1 MLASHLRRHSKELI
15 NENNMFSEILVI
27 LAQRKLLSRRVLASS
42 RNVALTPGGKVF
54 IDGFL

>member
-1 MLASHLRRHSKELI
+1 
-15 NENNMFSEILVI
+15 MFSEILVI
-27 LAQRKLLSRRVLASS
+27 LAQRKLLSRCVLASS